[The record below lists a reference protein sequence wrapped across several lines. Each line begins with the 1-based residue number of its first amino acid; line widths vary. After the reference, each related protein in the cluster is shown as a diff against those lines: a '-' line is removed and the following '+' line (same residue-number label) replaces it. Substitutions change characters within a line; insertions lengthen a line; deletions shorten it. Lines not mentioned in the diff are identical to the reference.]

1 MTNSLLRLLSRG
13 RVHIV
18 SHFTYIFINN
28 IVSIAEEAIELLP
41 ESKSEILPSAEPV
54 IDKSVVQKQTKP
66 DKYINADALMSL
78 SQQMKQNKNI

>member
-1 MTNSLLRLLSRG
+1 MRQLSG
-13 RVHIV
+13 PQK
-18 SHFTYIFINN
+18 TYIFINN